1 MPELLLRYESTNL
14 TNWHWVSDGLPW
26 KEWDFVTDHCVFFV
40 PAFLASHWG
49 RKLFCCTEI
58 QSRGRGFKPCR
69 SPEFFS
75 GFFTQLR
82 KLRSLQRS
90 FLHFISFHFISVVHI
105 WFISYI
111 INTEI
116 VFVFIKQPN
125 YIQVAENCNLWRSWW
140 DMDVSTMLLVF
151 SLQSHFT
158 TSCFAAGC
166 LCINLFLKRPNSY
179 SEISWCSEMTRQINT
194 LEKN

>member
-14 TNWHWVSDGLPW
+14 TNWHWVSDGLPS
-26 KEWDFVTDHCVFFV
+26 KEWDCVTDHCVFFV
-40 PAFLASHWG
+40 PAFLASHWA
-49 RKLFCCTEI
+49 RNLFFLYWNTI
-58 QSRGRGFKPCR
+58 ARSRVQTPSK
-69 SPEFFS
+69 SWIFFE
-75 GFFTQLR
+75 T
-82 KLRSLQRS
+82 SLCNCINCVHCDDH
-90 FLHFISFHFISVVHI
+90 FFISFHFISVVHI

-179 SEISWCSEMTRQINT
+179 SEISWCSEMTRQIKT

>member
-1 MPELLLRYESTNL
+1 MRLCDRSLCFLCSSL
-14 TNWHWVSDGLPW
+14 SCKSLS
-26 KEWDFVTDHCVFFV
+26 KEPFFFV
-40 PAFLASHWG
+40 LKYNREVAGSNPV
-49 RKLFCCTEI
+49 EVMN
-58 QSRGRGFKPCR
+58 
-69 SPEFFS
+69 FFQ
-75 GFFTQLR
+75 T
-82 KLRSLQRS
+82 SLCNCINCVHCDDH
-90 FLHFISFHFISVVHI
+90 FFISFHFISVVHI

-166 LCINLFLKRPNSY
+166 LCINLFLKRPSSY